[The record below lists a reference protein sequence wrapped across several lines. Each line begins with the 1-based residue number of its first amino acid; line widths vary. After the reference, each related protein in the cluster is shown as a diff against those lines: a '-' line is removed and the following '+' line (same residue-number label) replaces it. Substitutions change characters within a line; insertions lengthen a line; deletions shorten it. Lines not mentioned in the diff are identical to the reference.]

1 MAFDRYSINDY
12 LSVLENKGWNEDEKR
27 MAWPMADSISLLF
40 YSNLRKVFFP
50 FVFNLVYR
58 GICIFSEIDN
68 EMWVLDG
75 NLNLNFSLRR
85 WFEICEE
92 NKSWKLYFEI
102 KLWFFSS
109 ILLAKFEKRGI
120 CAIF

>member
-1 MAFDRYSINDY
+1 
-12 LSVLENKGWNEDEKR
+12 
-27 MAWPMADSISLLF
+27 MADSISLLF

-50 FVFNLVYR
+50 SVFNLVYR

-92 NKSWKLYFEI
+92 NKNWKLYFEI

-109 ILLAKFEKRGI
+109 ILLAKFEKQGVY
-120 CAIF
+120 AIF

>member
-1 MAFDRYSINDY
+1 MT
-12 LSVLENKGWNEDEKR
+12 
-27 MAWPMADSISLLF
+27 DSISLLF

-50 FVFNLVYR
+50 SLFNFVYQ

-109 ILLAKFEKRGI
+109 ILLAKFEKRGV

>member
-1 MAFDRYSINDY
+1 
-12 LSVLENKGWNEDEKR
+12 
-27 MAWPMADSISLLF
+27 MADSISLLF

-50 FVFNLVYR
+50 SLFNLVYR

-68 EMWVLDG
+68 EILDG

-102 KLWFFSS
+102 KL
-109 ILLAKFEKRGI
+109 
-120 CAIF
+120 